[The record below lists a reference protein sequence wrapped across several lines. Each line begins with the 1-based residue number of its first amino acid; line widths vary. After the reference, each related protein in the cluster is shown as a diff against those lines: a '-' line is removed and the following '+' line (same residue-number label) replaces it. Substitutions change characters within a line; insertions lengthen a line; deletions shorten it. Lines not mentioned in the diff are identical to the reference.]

1 MTTTS
6 EVGQRDR
13 EELLTGIPVTER
25 RLQLAGVSTA
35 VLEGGDGPPM
45 VLLHGPSEFALVWL
59 QVLPQLVRTHRVIV
73 PDLPGHGAS
82 AIPDTGVDADWV
94 LGWLGELVE
103 ETCPTPPVLVGR
115 TIGGA
120 IAARFAADRP
130 GSLTH
135 LVLVDALGLSAFEP
149 APRFGLAMQRFLSQP
164 TAGTYDRFMD
174 FCAFDLDLVREQWG
188 QRWAAYAAYA
198 VELAS
203 TPRVQAAMGNL
214 IGQFAATPIPPAELA
229 RINVPTT
236 LIWGRHDLA
245 TPVEI
250 AEAEV
255 SAKHF
260 TTAFDYLESQL
271 SEQYY
276 GSISETLAG
285 ELAKWDKTNVPR
297 RTCRFTRAASPARM
311 SGVTVAGP
319 T

>member
-13 EELLTGIPVTER
+13 EELLTGIPVSER

-35 VLEGGDGPPM
+35 VLGGGDGPPM

-82 AIPDTGVDADWV
+82 AIPDIGVDADWV

-103 ETCPTPPVLVGR
+103 ETCPTPP
-115 TIGGA
+115 
-120 IAARFAADRP
+120 
-130 GSLTH
+130 
-135 LVLVDALGLSAFEP
+135 VLVDALGLSAFEP

-164 TAGTYDRFMD
+164 TAGSYDRFMD
-174 FCAFDLDLVREQWG
+174 FCAFDLDLVRERWG

-203 TPRVQAAMGNL
+203 TPRVQVAMGDL

-236 LIWGRHDLA
+236 LIWGRYDLA

-250 AEAEV
+250 AEAVGARYGWPLHVIEDAGDDPPLEQPAAFLV
-255 SAKHF
+255 ALRAAIG
-260 TTAFDYLESQL
+260 TATADP
-271 SEQYY
+271 
-276 GSISETLAG
+276 ISEA
-285 ELAKWDKTNVPR
+285 V
-297 RTCRFTRAASPARM
+297 AS
-311 SGVTVAGP
+311 
-319 T
+319 